1 MTGYLSAV
9 NVSDG
14 ARRQLLM
21 EWVRQLRAKYGTDTA
36 IAARSGLDKSRIS
49 RWSRGD
55 VRGGITLTNLVRLA
69 EVSDMTLGDMLMA
82 MYGVEAEQLAPTGA
96 ATGITIGTM
105 MALPDGGERFV
116 KMRGDYRLLL
126 LMPEDAV
133 QHDEV

>member
-1 MTGYLSAV
+1 
-9 NVSDG
+9 
-14 ARRQLLM
+14 M